1 MLPLLIACSQLNGTC
16 TKSSASAL
24 ACKSCSP
31 YAHLCKPVIAGE
43 SHSAVLCPR
52 CPQLRE
58 LAGHL
63 HTLLMDTADSLG
75 GMAAAQA
82 QHAQQGETSDPM
94 DSLTILMHFHQAAEA
109 QPADTLATVAYWR
122 GLCPAADSSSP
133 GLLGALQQVAQQ
145 LVAAWAG
152 EGSEEAGRRAAARAC
167 ALGLACANPGCTNL
181 HGPTEAALPTRRCAR
196 CLVARFCGEACQRA
210 AWPQHHL
217 VCRALQR
224 EREGGVRAVGAGDR

>member
-1 MLPLLIACSQLNGTC
+1 MQIECTACDCNCQALQPL
-16 TKSSASAL
+16 
-24 ACKSCSP
+24 
-31 YAHLCKPVIAGE
+31 AHLCKPA
-43 SHSAVLCPR
+43 SQARATPLYYACLPPR

-63 HTLLMDTADSLG
+63 HTLLVDSADSLG

-82 QHAQQGETSDPM
+82 QHAQQGEASDLM
-94 DSLTILMHFHQAAEA
+94 DSLAVLMHFHQAAEA
-109 QPADTLATVAYWR
+109 QPADALATVAYWC
-122 GLCPAADSSSP
+122 GLCPAADGSSP

-181 HGPTEAALPTRRCAR
+181 RGPTEAALPTRRCTR

-210 AWPQHHL
+210 AWPQHRR

-224 EREGGVRAVGAGDR
+224 EREGGVRAVGAWDR